1 MGLGLPGANSLPTA
15 MSRPAQQRHYTLL
28 ALLYR
33 IKNRGK

>member
-1 MGLGLPGANSLPTA
+1 MQTLKSNPGAFLKKN
-15 MSRPAQQRHYTLL
+15 RYTLL